1 VILSICNENTKILV
15 KTLHFF
21 QKEILNGIVTKRNQQ
36 MINNMTYKQLIEQ
49 DNFREVKFN
58 SRRTVSLTD
67 QQAEEITGF
76 IIPRAIRWIA
86 REMYNEHQ
94 WDIEFLLN
102 IGATVEYDKHL
113 SQSQINKFFH
123 IVDQVPQVIESGL
136 L

>member
-1 VILSICNENTKILV
+1 
-15 KTLHFF
+15 
-21 QKEILNGIVTKRNQQ
+21 

-58 SRRTVSLTD
+58 SRRTISLTD
-67 QQAEEITGF
+67 QQADEITAF

-86 REMYNEHQ
+86 REMYNGHQ
-94 WDIEFLLN
+94 WDIEFLLD